1 MSVTKVSSAMQDLTD
16 DYAFSG
22 TVTGTPTGDKRNF
35 IIDGDFTQW
44 PEGDITGIANDEYGP
59 ALFANLHSGGEVA
72 HDVKQA
78 VSNGY
83 NFMHV
88 DITTAETAVAAGDYL
103 FQEYRITG
111 SDFLGIHEQTVTIQF
126 THNHTKT
133 GTYCVGL
140 RNSANNR
147 SYTFEYTQS
156 VSDTEEVHT
165 ETVTLDQSGTWLL
178 TEADVGLRLMFVV
191 MTGST
196 FQTSADTW
204 TAGNYF
210 ATSNQVAGA
219 DSASN
224 NFKIGKVGLYLG
236 STAPTFK
243 SEPISIV
250 KNQVRYYIQSVF
262 DRYNGAAYS
271 DITGSNL
278 TTTTAWFFWG
288 LNPKMRKA
296 PTCSYTSTATAA
308 FKLFQHNAVRVATGN
323 PSFSVYG
330 VGLVRISLSYTASGT
345 VGAANTLYSLNQ
357 GTEIYADA
365 RH

>member
-1 MSVTKVSSAMQDLTD
+1 MSTTTVSSAMIS
-16 DYAFSG
+16 SG
-22 TVTGTPTGDKRNF
+22 VIPTVDPARNF
-35 IIDGDFTQW
+35 IIDGNFTQW
-44 PEGDITGIANDEYGP
+44 PEGNITGIANDGYGP

-111 SDFLGIHEQTVTIQF
+111 SDFLHIHEQTVTIQF

-147 SYTFEYTQS
+147 GYTFEYTQS
-156 VSDTEEVHT
+156 VSNTEEVHT

-196 FQTSADTW
+196 FQASADTW
-204 TAGNYF
+204 TAGNYW

-236 STAPTFK
+236 STAPSSFIAEPVATVKDQVSYYVQRWNYDQATSEHGMVGAGHAYSTSRILFGKEFDKELRVAPSMTSSGTGTF
-243 SEPISIV
+243 EA
-250 KNQVRYYIQSVF
+250 YY
-262 DRYNGAAYS
+262 GAAKTDFGALS
-271 DITGSNL
+271 LDHIGKH
-278 TTTTAWFFWG
+278 G
-288 LNPKMRKA
+288 
-296 PTCSYTSTATAA
+296 C
-308 FKLFQHNAVRVATGN
+308 
-323 PSFSVYG
+323 
-330 VGLVRISLSYTASGT
+330 RISVSAASGT
-345 VGAANTLYSLNQ
+345 PFTVGHAVNMRRDATDVCF
-357 GTEIYADA
+357 IMADA